1 MYKFFLKSLFD
12 KAISLLL
19 IVVLF
24 PLLIIVIII
33 LILINRGSPFF
44 IQKRTGYQ
52 EKDIFIIK
60 FKTMRDLN
68 DSKGFLL
75 PDNQRLTIIGKI
87 LRITSI
93 DELPQL
99 FNVLFGSL
107 SLIGPR
113 PLLNS
118 YLPLYSKD
126 QLRRHDVKPGIT
138 GLAQINGRN
147 QISWN
152 EKFNFDLYYVDNL
165 SFALDV
171 VIFFK
176 TIIKIIKMDG
186 INQTKSRPMEPFNGK
201 N

>member
-1 MYKFFLKSLFD
+1 MYKFFLKSFFD
-12 KAISLLL
+12 KIISLLL
-19 IVVLF
+19 IVVLS
-24 PLLIIVIII
+24 PLLIIVTII
-33 LILINRGSPFF
+33 LCLVNKGAPFF

-52 EKDIFIIK
+52 EKDISIIK

-99 FNVLFGSL
+99 FNVLFGVL

-113 PLLNS
+113 PLLKR
-118 YLPLYSKD
+118 YLPLYSEN
-126 QLRRHDVKPGIT
+126 QLRRHNVKPGIT

-147 QISWN
+147 QITWN

-165 SFALDV
+165 SFILDIK
-171 VIFFK
+171 IFFK
-176 TIIKIIKMDG
+176 TIITIIKMDG
-186 INQTKSRPMEPFNGK
+186 INQTQTRPMEPFNGK